1 MKNTVV
7 FFITSISFLL
17 FQQLAFGF
25 ESAENKS
32 KTHFQLD
39 RRMEISDQHANLT
52 VLSME
57 KNMIEKKIQ
66 FYMEQLKGFI
76 EDCGDKP
83 NNECKE
89 IINSMNN
96 SIKHL
101 EDERESKQNKM
112 LFFENQLSIF
122 QPY

>member
-57 KNMIEKKIQ
+57 KNMIEKKLYTVFSPKISN
-66 FYMEQLKGFI
+66 LDARKKWIIGSLNSDGKIFI
-76 EDCGDKP
+76 DK
-83 NNECKE
+83 
-89 IINSMNN
+89 
-96 SIKHL
+96 
-101 EDERESKQNKM
+101 R
-112 LFFENQLSIF
+112 LSLS
-122 QPY
+122 